1 MEHKSSFNK
10 QLRKEITARAVMNK
24 EIKSLQ
30 ENIDINFEEIYNA
43 DMEIKRI
50 KKVILKRKKKNRT
63 YTDLSLRVNKLNISK
78 TDLKNKIEALKQIIS
93 HIEQAKEEVKLK
105 IKQLKK
111 KIKNLPIENP
121 FDFTDYVIE
130 QEEENEIDLG
140 LFLELA
146 EENKIIYNQVP
157 INTLIED
164 MEKLKNGF
172 FTNGYFTLGEEGEID
187 TNRFFKDSD
196 ELAKFIDKILDKYD
210 NHPSIY
216 YTGNIY
222 RYFKNYKR
230 INRSEHGRGANEFN
244 NIEEYNGENCY
255 IPSGNG
261 CFLKCINYIFDKDF
275 SIEYFEFIKSYK
287 RRQNVMSRCR
297 IPEFCK
303 RYKID
308 IGIYDLNSKRILPW
322 TVKQKNICVHIHR
335 NHYFVIWKKNRKDS
349 LLNGVNE
356 IDKNFKYIKNKIN
369 KDNLKQRIR
378 YRFPKYEKIDQ
389 LKNVFVFD
397 LETQNDQEFAE
408 TYAAGL
414 YDVNRLRECWHRDL
428 TPHELV
434 IERKNVTVFDASN
447 GNCIMNMLKYI
458 SENYDGDERTYI
470 DRDGDEIVSSYRLL
484 LVAHNSSGFDSWVV
498 LNSLIKDIT
507 DLKIIK
513 TARGLISLSF
523 RCGVK
528 IVNTCEVPQ
537 YVKFTCTKPHIKGS
551 LEKIGK
557 EYGLQPELLKGEMD
571 HSLINKNNFAELRH
585 IWEPYLIS
593 DVLCLAFIYARHS
606 MEMQKMTGFG
616 IKDCLTE
623 ASLGWKCF
631 GTYNK
636 DGEFYT
642 FNDKYVRDFI
652 RKSIKGGRVGAFN
665 RYFESNQFD
674 EIMSTIKKHLKIN
687 DNEIS
692 NIIDKYLKYIN
703 TKRNE
708 FKLEF
713 ENGEKDYRKINKKE
727 LDKFLEKKLGKL
739 NISKELQEI
748 NKDDLLVS
756 YDFNSLYPSAQID
769 KDSNWP
775 KIETAYPFK
784 KFMNDAICTLFNS
797 GRWNELNRSAFLTIK
812 YHNPENLIFQH
823 LPVKEKIE
831 NPYKK
836 NRFEEINR
844 MRNGIIIDTLTSVD
858 IVEIV
863 KYGGE
868 ILEVYEGFFCY
879 NLEFNPYTEFVTDM
893 FQKRDLFKSQG
904 KDLLQNLAKKI
915 GLSVYGGNIRKDINE
930 EYKCVTENWM
940 RENFDDR
947 VKEWFPLKNGNL
959 IVKLE
964 DDEGVDDFDKAKS
977 INTMPSH
984 FGSYI
989 LSHSKRLMNN
999 VFREIDGFYSN
1010 NIYYGDTDSGYI
1022 HKKHWSTL
1030 VEKGFVGKTLGLGK
1044 NDYGNSGIFYAWFL
1058 APKIKYCLV
1067 IDDIGIISAK
1077 RTFKGYSEEHRMI
1090 KLEEYISLS
1099 EGKTVSGR
1107 FSIDWTKTFEGIKIP
1122 HRKQNCSECDNRKIC
1137 SDCII
1142 KPKMNCFNCEM
1153 EKACKSCLDLI
1164 SQKKTYSTDINTLK
1178 RKPPNE
1184 YHQMLPHYQ
1193 GVYEPKQNNIN
1204 FESAK
1209 EILMKED
1216 YKMVVKRRFER
1227 IYTALE
1233 SMDYT
1238 KYEDIS
1244 ENKEIF
1250 VYGIKHVKTDKI
1262 DNYILIGCES
1272 DELFEN
1278 DKLFNFWSNKY
1289 INNEIEKRNFQI
1301 SGWPFITLVKRNNFF
1316 KIQSIIS

>member
-1 MEHKSSFNK
+1 
-10 QLRKEITARAVMNK
+10 MNK
-24 EIKSLQ
+24 EIETLKGD
-30 ENIDINFEEIYNA
+30 IDKIIEEIYNT

-93 HIEQAKEEVKLK
+93 HIEEVKNEVKLE
-105 IKQLKK
+105 IKQLKQ

-121 FDFTDYVIE
+121 FDFTEYVKE

-157 INTLIED
+157 INTLIDD

-172 FTNGYFTLGEEGEID
+172 FTNGYFTLVEEGEID

-196 ELAKFIDKILDKYD
+196 KLAKFIDKILDKYD
-210 NHPSIY
+210 DHPSIY

-287 RRQNVMSRCR
+287 RRSNVMSQCR

-308 IGIYDLNSKRILPW
+308 IGIYDRNNGRILPR
-322 TVKQKNICVHIHR
+322 TVKQKNICVYIHK
-335 NHYFVIWKKNRKDS
+335 NHYCVIWKKNRKDS
-349 LLNGVNE
+349 LLNGVDE

-369 KDNLKQRIR
+369 EDNLKQRIR
-378 YRFPKYEKIDQ
+378 YRFPKYGKIDQ
-389 LKNVFVFD
+389 LENVFVFD
-397 LETQNDQEFAE
+397 LETQNDLEFAE
-408 TYAAGL
+408 AYAAGL

-428 TPHELV
+428 TGDELV

-458 SENYDGDERTYI
+458 SENYDGDEKTYI

-537 YVKFTCTKPHIKGS
+537 YVKFTCTKSHIKGS

-642 FNDKYVRDFI
+642 FNNKYVRDFI

-665 RYFESNQFD
+665 RYFESNQCE
-674 EIMSTIKKHLKIN
+674 EILNTIKKHLKIN
-687 DNEIS
+687 DDEIS
-692 NIIDKYLKYIN
+692 NLIDKYLKYIN
-703 TKRNE
+703 TKRDE
-708 FKLEF
+708 FKTEF
-713 ENGEKDYRKINKKE
+713 ENGEKDYRKINNKE
-727 LDKFLEKKLGKL
+727 LDKFLERKLGEL
-739 NISKELQEI
+739 NISKELQKI

-769 KDSNWP
+769 KDSTWP

-784 KFMNDAICTLFNS
+784 KYMNDAICYLFNS
-797 GRWNELNRSAFLTIK
+797 GKWNQLKRSAFLTIK

-823 LPVKEKIE
+823 LPVKEKIK
-831 NPYKK
+831 NPYKN
-836 NRFEEINR
+836 NRLEEINR

-858 IVEIV
+858 IV
-863 KYGGE
+863 
-868 ILEVYEGFFCY
+868 
-879 NLEFNPYTEFVTDM
+879 
-893 FQKRDLFKSQG
+893 
-904 KDLLQNLAKKI
+904 
-915 GLSVYGGNIRKDINE
+915 
-930 EYKCVTENWM
+930 
-940 RENFDDR
+940 
-947 VKEWFPLKNGNL
+947 
-959 IVKLE
+959 
-964 DDEGVDDFDKAKS
+964 
-977 INTMPSH
+977 
-984 FGSYI
+984 
-989 LSHSKRLMNN
+989 
-999 VFREIDGFYSN
+999 
-1010 NIYYGDTDSGYI
+1010 
-1022 HKKHWSTL
+1022 
-1030 VEKGFVGKTLGLGK
+1030 
-1044 NDYGNSGIFYAWFL
+1044 
-1058 APKIKYCLV
+1058 
-1067 IDDIGIISAK
+1067 
-1077 RTFKGYSEEHRMI
+1077 
-1090 KLEEYISLS
+1090 
-1099 EGKTVSGR
+1099 
-1107 FSIDWTKTFEGIKIP
+1107 
-1122 HRKQNCSECDNRKIC
+1122 
-1137 SDCII
+1137 
-1142 KPKMNCFNCEM
+1142 
-1153 EKACKSCLDLI
+1153 
-1164 SQKKTYSTDINTLK
+1164 
-1178 RKPPNE
+1178 
-1184 YHQMLPHYQ
+1184 
-1193 GVYEPKQNNIN
+1193 
-1204 FESAK
+1204 
-1209 EILMKED
+1209 
-1216 YKMVVKRRFER
+1216 
-1227 IYTALE
+1227 
-1233 SMDYT
+1233 
-1238 KYEDIS
+1238 
-1244 ENKEIF
+1244 
-1250 VYGIKHVKTDKI
+1250 
-1262 DNYILIGCES
+1262 
-1272 DELFEN
+1272 
-1278 DKLFNFWSNKY
+1278 
-1289 INNEIEKRNFQI
+1289 
-1301 SGWPFITLVKRNNFF
+1301 
-1316 KIQSIIS
+1316 